1 MDPGAFFDTPGTPEG
16 ASIVE
21 GILFESKQ
29 PLWQVSARAHVG
41 FIAKTT
47 VGERTWRKLLFF
59 MGSPDP

>member
-1 MDPGAFFDTPGTPEG
+1 MLKYSEITVWAG
-16 ASIVE
+16 V
-21 GILFESKQ
+21 
-29 PLWQVSARAHVG
+29 RAHVG